1 MADELPLATRTIAL
15 PETRLLDVLAGLL
28 ERRGATIWRCPMVAI
43 LDHPNE
49 AAVLQWLREFIQD
62 PPALTILLTGE
73 GLRRLLG
80 FAERDGLT
88 REFGEALACQPMLVR
103 GPKPA
108 RVLKELGLDARWNA
122 AAPTTAGVIETLQ
135 GMALAGQTVGVQLY
149 GDEPNLP
156 LMTALQQA
164 GAVPRPVAPYVYA
177 PKSDDDQI
185 VALIHALDQG
195 GIDAIVFTSQPQ
207 YRRLRDV
214 AQRHGLSDALLR
226 GMARTQV
233 AAIGPVA
240 ADDLARQGIRVDVMP
255 KDSFFMKPLVTE
267 LVRAFSGS
275 SAGEVT

>member
-1 MADELPLATRTIAL
+1 MAEELPLASRTIAL

-28 ERRGATIWRCPMVAI
+28 ERRGAMIWRCPMVAI

-49 AAVLQWLREFIQD
+49 AAVLQWLRKFIEN

-80 FAERDGLT
+80 FAERAGLT

-108 RVLKELGLDARWNA
+108 RVLKELGLEAQWSA

-135 GMALAGQTVGVQLY
+135 GMTLAGQTIGVQLY

-156 LMTALQQA
+156 LMAALQQA
-164 GAVPRPVAPYVYA
+164 GAVARPVAPYVYA

-185 VALIHALDQG
+185 VTLIHALDQG
-195 GIDAIVFTSQPQ
+195 RIDAIVFTSQPQ
-207 YRRLRDV
+207 YRRLREV

-226 GMARTQV
+226 GMARTRV

-255 KDSFFMKPLVTE
+255 TDSFFMKPLVTE

-275 SAGEVT
+275 SAGEIT

>member
-1 MADELPLATRTIAL
+1 MADELPLANRTIAL

-28 ERRGATIWRCPMVAI
+28 ERRGAKIWRCPMVAI

-49 AAVLQWLREFIQD
+49 AAVLLWLREFIQD

-80 FAERDGLT
+80 FAERAGLT
-88 REFGEALACQPMLVR
+88 REFGEALARQPMLVR

-135 GMALAGQTVGVQLY
+135 GMALAGQTVGIQLY
-149 GDEPNLP
+149 GDEPNRP
-156 LMTALQQA
+156 LMAALQQA

-195 GIDAIVFTSQPQ
+195 RIDAIVFTSQPQ

-214 AQRHGLSDALLR
+214 AQRHGLSEALLR
-226 GMARTQV
+226 GMARTRV

-255 KDSFFMKPLVTE
+255 TDSFFMKPLVTE

-275 SAGEVT
+275 SAGEAT

>member
-1 MADELPLATRTIAL
+1 MSEELPLANRTIAL

-43 LDHPNE
+43 LDHPNQ
-49 AAVLQWLREFIQD
+49 AAVLQWIREFIQD
-62 PPALTILLTGE
+62 PPTLTILLTGE

-80 FAERDGLT
+80 CADRAGLAQEFAD
-88 REFGEALACQPMLVR
+88 ALARQPMLVR

-108 RVLKELGLDARWNA
+108 RVLKELGLDARWSA

-135 GMALAGQTVGVQLY
+135 GMALAGCPVGVQLY
-149 GDEPNLP
+149 GEEPNHP

-164 GAVPRPVAPYVYA
+164 GALARPVAPYVYA
-177 PKSDDDQI
+177 PKSDDEQV

-195 GIDAIVFTSQPQ
+195 RIDAMVFTSQPQ

-214 AQRHGLSDALLR
+214 AQDHALSEVLVR
-226 GMARTQV
+226 GMARTRV

-240 ADDLARQGIRVDVMP
+240 ADDLMRQGIRVDVIP
-255 KDSFFMKPLVTE
+255 PDSFFMKPLVTE
-267 LVRAFSGS
+267 LVRAFSHFP
-275 SAGEVT
+275 AGEAN

>member
-1 MADELPLATRTIAL
+1 MADEMPLATRTIAL

-43 LDHPNE
+43 LDHPNQT
-49 AAVLQWLREFIQD
+49 AVLQWLRDFIQD
-62 PPALTILLTGE
+62 PPTLTILLTGE

-80 FAERDGLT
+80 CADRAGLAQ
-88 REFGEALACQPMLVR
+88 EFGDALARQPMLVR

-108 RVLKELGLDARWNA
+108 RVLKELGLEARWNA

-156 LMTALQQA
+156 LMAALQQA
-164 GAVPRPVAPYVYA
+164 GAVARAVAPYVYA

-195 GIDAIVFTSQPQ
+195 RIDAIVFTSQPQ

-214 AQRHGLSDALLR
+214 AQRHGLSEALVR
-226 GMARTQV
+226 GMARTRV

-240 ADDLARQGIRVDVMP
+240 AEDLARQGIRVDVMP
-255 KDSFFMKPLVTE
+255 TDSFFMKPLVTE

-275 SAGEVT
+275 STGEVI

>member
-80 FAERDGLT
+80 FAERAGLT